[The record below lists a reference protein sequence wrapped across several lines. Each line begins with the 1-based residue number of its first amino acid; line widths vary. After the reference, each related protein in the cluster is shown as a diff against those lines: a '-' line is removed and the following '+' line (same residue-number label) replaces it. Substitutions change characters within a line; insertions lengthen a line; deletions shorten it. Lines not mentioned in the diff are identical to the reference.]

1 MRSAATA
8 CTSRSRRMIRSSPCT
23 STSCWSSGE
32 KSTWSP
38 TLTWRTPEPTPRAS
52 PHTSRLATCAVAG
65 MRMPPVERRSPSS
78 LRSATRMRSCS
89 ILIGSFPALSD
100 TPITLP
106 GHGTPSPRASSG
118 SRPRTR
124 ARKSTGTGPASSPA
138 EGVELVVVDAEVV
151 RDLVD
156 DGDGDLLGH
165 LVLVLAHVA
174 DRLPV
179 DHDPVRQRA
188 AVVRAALGQRVALV
202 EPEHVR
208 LVGVAVLDQDDDVV
222 QQVHELRRH
231 LVQRVGDQ
239 LLEPRG
245 RERPHQFVGSG
256 RPSSYPAA
264 LCTPSTARS
273 CSWSMVRAPA

>member
-8 CTSRSRRMIRSSPCT
+8 WTSRSRRMIRSSPCT

-38 TLTWRTPEPTPRAS
+38 TFTWRTLEPTPRAS

-100 TPITLP
+100 TVITV
-106 GHGTPSPRASSG
+106 
-118 SRPRTR
+118 RP
-124 ARKSTGTGPASSPA
+124 SSPA
-138 EGVELVVVDAEVV
+138 QLVEAGVVDAEVV

-156 DGDGDLLGH
+156 DGDRDLLDDVG
-165 LVLVLAHVA
+165 LGLADVA
-174 DRLPV
+174 DRLAV

-188 AVVRAALGQRVALV
+188 AVLPAALGQGVALV
-202 EPEHVR
+202 EPEQVG
-208 LVGVAVLDQDDDVV
+208 LVLVA
-222 QQVHELRRH
+222 
-231 LVQRVGDQ
+231 
-239 LLEPRG
+239 
-245 RERPHQFVGSG
+245 
-256 RPSSYPAA
+256 
-264 LCTPSTARS
+264 
-273 CSWSMVRAPA
+273 